1 MNSGN
6 SKTYDLHRPLPNL
19 SNKIKLKRSNQYV
32 ASSILSIYYTWK
44 NTERSYKSNLKY
56 QLERGMINLNYLT
69 DFILHQILKIILSMS

>member
-44 NTERSYKSNLKY
+44 NTERSYKSNL
-56 QLERGMINLNYLT
+56 
-69 DFILHQILKIILSMS
+69 